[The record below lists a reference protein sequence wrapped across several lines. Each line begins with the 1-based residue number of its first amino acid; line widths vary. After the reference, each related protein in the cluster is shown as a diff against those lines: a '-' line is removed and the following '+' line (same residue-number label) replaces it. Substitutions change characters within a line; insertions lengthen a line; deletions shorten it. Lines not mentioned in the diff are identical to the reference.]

1 MVEGLIIAALVS
13 WSALVVFKKLF
24 PKTAYSV
31 FSRAAQGCEKRGW
44 QHLAKWLQPA
54 MVAGCGG
61 SCGCSATDT
70 PVKKKIEVQSVK
82 WR

>member
-31 FSRAAQGCEKRGW
+31 F
-44 QHLAKWLQPA
+44 
-54 MVAGCGG
+54 
-61 SCGCSATDT
+61 
-70 PVKKKIEVQSVK
+70 
-82 WR
+82 